1 VTSSAPSRATR
12 FDPIAKS
19 YYKLGATN
27 VKLRGAS
34 EASDGERAMS
44 VVPERTDEP
53 VVEFTVRAVV
63 AGILF
68 GVLFGAAN
76 AYLGLR
82 VGLTVSTSIPI
93 AVLTVALFKLMRQRR
108 DSVVLEANIS
118 QTIGSASSSLAAGT
132 IFTIPALFLW
142 GMTPPF
148 WQVAILAL
156 LGGLLGIA
164 AMVPLR
170 RLLIVRSADELPYP
184 EGTACAEV
192 LRATTSAGSGGRWI
206 FIGLAVGAVVKLAL
220 GAFMLMP
227 SDIAAHLPVL
237 PKAEVALEIAPALL
251 AVGYILGYRQ
261 SAIMVSGSLISAI
274 VLTPLIAA
282 FGAGLSAPMF
292 PEAKLT
298 IAEMSAGQI
307 WSRYVR
313 YIGAGAVAAAGIAA
327 VFRALP
333 TMWTSF
339 SAVVKGMKKGGVEG
353 SDEATPRTDR
363 DVPSW
368 IVLVIPALVVLTLVA
383 VPGLL
388 AGNMS
393 LVPRIV
399 AALGVAIFGVAFVVV
414 SSRIVGLIGVS
425 SNPTSAM
432 TLVTLLGV
440 SVTFVLLGWSD
451 PSARAAILT
460 VGTVVCIA
468 ASKAG
473 DISQDLK
480 TGFLLGATPAKQQF
494 GQFIG
499 AAFACWAIAG
509 TVLLLGQAFTFG
521 SPELPAPQAT
531 LMKTVIEGVLSGS
544 LPWGLVGTGAA
555 LSVTALIAGLPGL
568 AFAVGIYLPLGSL
581 TPIFVGGIVRR
592 IVDARRGGKPT
603 ENDPGVLGA
612 SGMIAGE
619 GLAGVLIAVLVAT
632 SGKWPE
638 SAFSRA
644 LASMRFAAK
653 DFTYLEG
660 TAAIVAGIIVVL
672 AVCGVLY
679 RAGRSAADD
688 LSPES

>member
-1 VTSSAPSRATR
+1 
-12 FDPIAKS
+12 
-19 YYKLGATN
+19 
-27 VKLRGAS
+27 
-34 EASDGERAMS
+34 MS
-44 VVPERTDEP
+44 IGVQREESVI
-53 VVEFTVRAVV
+53 EFTVRAVL
-63 AGILF
+63 AGIIF
-68 GVLFGAAN
+68 GVAFGAAN

-93 AVLTVALFKLMRQRR
+93 AVLTVALFKLMRDRPG
-108 DSVVLEANIS
+108 VLLEANIS

-142 GMTPPF
+142 GMAPPF

-156 LGGLLGIA
+156 LGGFLGIA

-192 LRATTSAGSGGRWI
+192 LRATTAKTGSGGRWI
-206 FIGLAVGAVVKLAL
+206 FIGLAVGAVIKLAL
-220 GAFMLMP
+220 GALVLLDSELAM
-227 SDIAAHLPVL
+227 HLPVL
-237 PKAEVALEIAPALL
+237 PKAEIALEIAPALL

-274 VLTPLIAA
+274 VLTPLIAVVGNA
-282 FGAGLSAPMF
+282 LPVPLF
-292 PEAKLT
+292 PEAKML
-298 IAEMSAGQI
+298 ISELSAGQI

-313 YIGAGAVAAAGIAA
+313 YIGAGAVAAAGIVA

-333 TMWTSF
+333 TMASSF
-339 SAVVKGMKKGGVEG
+339 AAVVRGLRG
-353 SDEATPRTDR
+353 SDPSLATGDRTDR
-363 DVPSW
+363 DVPAW
-368 IVLVIPALVVLTLVA
+368 VVVVIPALVVITLVA
-383 VPGLL
+383 VPGLF
-388 AGNMS
+388 AGNMT
-393 LVPRIV
+393 LVPRLV

-440 SVTFVLLGWSD
+440 SVVFVALGWSD

-480 TGFLLGATPAKQQF
+480 TGYLVGATPAKQQF

-509 TVLLLGQAFTFG
+509 TVLLLGRAFTFG
-521 SPELPAPQAT
+521 SPDLPAPQAT

-544 LPWGLVGTGAA
+544 LPWGLVGVGAA
-555 LSVTALIAGLPGL
+555 LAICALIAGLPGL

-592 IVDARRGGKPT
+592 IVEARRKGKAA
-603 ENDPGVLGA
+603 ESDPGVLGA

-619 GLAGVLIAVLVAT
+619 GLAGVALAGLVAF
-632 SGKWPE
+632 GFKRRDEPIIG
-638 SAFSRA
+638 
-644 LASMRFAAK
+644 
-653 DFTYLEG
+653 G
-660 TAAIVAGIIVVL
+660 TLAIVLGVAIVL
-672 AVCGVLY
+672 LVCWLLY
-679 RAGRSAADD
+679 RAGQDVAAEGSDAVEASTSAK
-688 LSPES
+688 

>member
-1 VTSSAPSRATR
+1 
-12 FDPIAKS
+12 
-19 YYKLGATN
+19 
-27 VKLRGAS
+27 
-34 EASDGERAMS
+34 MS
-44 VVPERTDEP
+44 IGVQREESVI
-53 VVEFTVRAVV
+53 EFTVRAVL
-63 AGILF
+63 AGIIF

-93 AVLTVALFKLMRQRR
+93 AVLTVALFKLMRDRTG
-108 DSVVLEANIS
+108 VLLEANIS

-142 GMTPPF
+142 GMAPPL
-148 WQVAILAL
+148 WQVALLAL
-156 LGGLLGIA
+156 CGGFLGIA

-170 RLLIVRSADELPYP
+170 RLLIVRSAAELPYP

-192 LRATTSAGSGGRWI
+192 LRATTAKTGSGGRWI
-206 FIGLAVGAVVKLAL
+206 FIGLAVGAVIKLGL
-220 GAFMLMP
+220 GALVLLDSELAM
-227 SDIAAHLPVL
+227 HLPVL
-237 PKAEVALEIAPALL
+237 PKAELTLEIAPALL

-274 VLTPLIAA
+274 VLTPLIAVVGNA
-282 FGAGLSAPMF
+282 LPVPLF
-292 PEAKLT
+292 PEAKAL
-298 IAEMSAGQI
+298 ISELSAGQI

-327 VFRALP
+327 VVKALP
-333 TMWTSF
+333 TMWS
-339 SAVVKGMKKGGVEG
+339 SLVSVIRGLRGGQASG
-353 SDEATPRTDR
+353 ATGERTDR
-363 DVPSW
+363 DVPAW
-368 IVLVIPALVVLTLVA
+368 VVIVVPALVVLTLVA

-388 AGNMS
+388 AGNMA
-393 LVPRIV
+393 LFPRTV

-440 SVTFVLLGWSD
+440 SIVFVALGWSD

-480 TGFLLGATPAKQQF
+480 TGYLVGATPARQQF

-509 TVLLLGQAFTFG
+509 TVLLLGRAFTFG
-521 SPELPAPQAT
+521 SPDLPAPQAT

-544 LPWGLVGTGAA
+544 LPWGLVGVGAA
-555 LSVTALIAGLPGL
+555 LAICALIAGLPGL

-592 IVDARRGGKPT
+592 IVDARRKGKDT
-603 ENDPGVLGA
+603 ESDPGVLAA

-619 GLAGVLIAVLVAT
+619 GLAGVVLAGLVW
-632 SGKWPE
+632 GG
-638 SAFSRA
+638 FQRA
-644 LASMRFAAK
+644 KEPL
-653 DFTYLEG
+653 LG
-660 TAAIVAGIIVVL
+660 GPLGITVGVIVVL
-672 AVCGVLY
+672 AVCFLLY
-679 RAGRSAADD
+679 RAGRDVAPEGTEAVEASTSAK
-688 LSPES
+688 

>member
-1 VTSSAPSRATR
+1 MSAVT
-12 FDPIAKS
+12 
-19 YYKLGATN
+19 
-27 VKLRGAS
+27 
-34 EASDGERAMS
+34 ERAEES
-44 VVPERTDEP
+44 
-53 VVEFTVRAVV
+53 VVEFTLRAVV

-93 AVLTVALFKLMRQRR
+93 AVLTVALFKVMRSKR
-108 DSVVLEANIS
+108 DVILEANIS

-156 LGGLLGIA
+156 LGGLLGIT

-170 RLLIVRSADELPYP
+170 KLLIVRSAAELPYP

-192 LRATTSAGSGGRWI
+192 LRATTSAGAGGRWI
-206 FIGLAVGAVVKLAL
+206 FIGLAVGALIKLAL
-220 GAFMLMP
+220 GAFMLFP
-227 SDIAAHLPVL
+227 SALDVALPVL
-237 PKAEVALEIAPALL
+237 PKAELALEIAPALL

-261 SAIMVSGSLISAI
+261 SAIMVSGSLISAM

-282 FGAGLSAPMF
+282 FGAGLTAPMF
-292 PEAKLT
+292 PESKLT
-298 IAEMSAGQI
+298 IAAMTAGQI

-313 YIGAGAVAAAGIAA
+313 YIGAGAVAAAGIVA
-327 VFRALP
+327 VVRALP
-333 TMWTSF
+333 TMASSF
-339 SAVVKGMKKGGVEG
+339 AAVIKGLRKSGAEVNEGGG
-353 SDEATPRTDR
+353 TPRTDR

-368 IVLVIPALVVLTLVA
+368 IVLVVPIVVVATLVA

-388 AGNMS
+388 AGNMGF
-393 LVPRIV
+393 VPRLV
-399 AALGVAIFGVAFVVV
+399 AAMGVAIFGVAFVVV

-440 SVTFVLLGWSD
+440 SVVFVVLGWSD

-480 TGFLLGATPAKQQF
+480 TGHLLGATPAKQQF

-509 TVLLLGQAFTFG
+509 TVLLLGKAFTFG
-521 SPELPAPQAT
+521 SPQLPAPQAT

-555 LSVTALIAGLPGL
+555 LSICALIAGLPGL

-581 TPIFVGGIVRR
+581 TPIFVGGIIRR
-592 IVDARRGGKPT
+592 IVDARRGEKAG
-603 ENDPGVLGA
+603 ESDPGVLAA

-619 GLAGVLIAVLVAT
+619 GLAGVAIAFLVAT
-632 SGKWPE
+632 TGKWPD
-638 SAFSRA
+638 SGFSNA
-644 LASMRFAAK
+644 LKSMHFAAK
-653 DFTYLEG
+653 DFTHIEG
-660 TAAIVAGIIVVL
+660 PAAIVAGLVIVGVI
-672 AVCGVLY
+672 CGVLY
-679 RAGRSAADD
+679 RAGRSASGEA
-688 LSPES
+688 PVE